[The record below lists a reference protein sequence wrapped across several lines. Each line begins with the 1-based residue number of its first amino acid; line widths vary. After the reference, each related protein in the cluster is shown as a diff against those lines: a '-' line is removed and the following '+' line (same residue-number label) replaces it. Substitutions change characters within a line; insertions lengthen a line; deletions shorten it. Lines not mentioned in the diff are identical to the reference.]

1 MSGGGLGGQKH
12 AARCSDLPREICTTC
27 SFSPKLNNFRRAPA
41 QRKRQ
46 MSRREKISKKSS
58 CEILSSFSFIKSAT
72 DKLFGSV
79 LLKKKF

>member
-58 CEILSSFSFIKSAT
+58 CENFTIF
-72 DKLFGSV
+72 
-79 LLKKKF
+79 